1 MSSFKEFIIKQSVK
15 IQHLQDNN
23 CRLVEEKENLANENY
38 KLSEKIKKLE
48 NVFGVKNSQLV
59 TLNLYLYIL

>member
-1 MSSFKEFIIKQSVK
+1 MSSFKEFIIKQNVK